1 LYGKLT
7 ARGYLLLCAIIIMNF
22 RRLHFFLAGCALWL
36 FCPGAFGQV
45 LLRKNISIVAEQ
57 EELFKVIESL
67 QSQSGI
73 SFFYSTNAIAA
84 NRKITCRY
92 FNVPLKK
99 FLDEVIVPLQIQYRV
114 FENQV
119 ILFSS
124 AQSATAIP
132 GPLPGMPATPV
143 AKAGNTVQPKVD
155 DFLIRGT
162 IQTDKGIPL
171 AGASVVI
178 ADSKAGTVSA
188 KDGSFAL
195 ETEKKSGQIQ
205 VSYMAYQSAIA
216 VFNVADGKPLL
227 VKLAP
232 MVKTMDEVV
241 VIGYGTQAKSEMTS
255 SAVTVRATDLSDA
268 PVTTI
273 DAALQGRATGALVSQ
288 QAGTPG
294 APVRIQVR
302 GTGSISST
310 TEPLYIIDGQYV
322 FQELTGVGEGIT
334 SNNINPLA
342 TLNPDDVATI
352 EILKDAAAT
361 AIYGSR
367 GANGVILIT
376 TKQGKR
382 GQGNFTVALNRGTTI
397 ANRTIDYVSGSEW
410 LSLVDEARR
419 NSVNFGIVPGQEV
432 FNPLVLVSNDL
443 PVPTGITGSRYG
455 PLTTF
460 TRSLAEQTNTNWI
473 EQLQQ
478 NGQITE
484 VRMSAAN
491 GFEKGNFYISG
502 QYWDESGTIRNQLLK
517 RASFRSNLNFQPSK
531 AWRISSRMSYALLQN
546 RFTQTGSGDNGESIG
561 RGNRGATGGWAQANL
576 RALPIMPVYDSAG
589 SYFDPL
595 RGMNIAAGNDPENFK
610 SGQNQFRFLG
620 SLSVEYTPFAVLS
633 LKGEAGADFVNAR
646 NYYWVSDVIRYN
658 RYASESNSSIRNLTG
673 SVYATWKPTMTK
685 GHRLTTV
692 AGAEW
697 QQSTHRRQIYAF
709 EGLVGSQQEMGEIAS
724 GEQMLIAVGG
734 IFPEQGFV
742 SFFMRNHYDFEK
754 KYFISASIRRDG
766 SSVFAP
772 GKRFGTFPSVSAG
785 WVLTEAPF
793 LTNSFI
799 SRSFSFFKLRAS
811 YGQTG
816 NAGIPAFGFV
826 SNFVNWPIYG
836 QSTALALSVLG
847 NPEIRW
853 EKNNQLDAGFDWTL
867 RSGRLRGVVDVFSR
881 TTRDMLLSVP
891 VAPTVGIGA
900 GSQSAVVNIGD
911 LRNKGVEME
920 LSWVV
925 KENFKTPRRLK
936 WTVDANLT
944 LVKNKVLWLTNFLN
958 TLPVGEFPV
967 ANGIQQGVTLTQ
979 TGQNLANYYL
989 ATYAGLD
996 SEGFETIYEIDRQIL
1011 RQTGRTVHT
1020 GRRLRA
1026 TIANVNNNRTIQ
1038 YGKSGLPT
1046 WYGGVTQSL
1055 KWRIWEVRMHF
1066 TFQGGNYL
1074 YDAHEEQSSYVR
1086 TGNNVL
1092 RASVIGNTWTPDNP
1106 AAALPK
1112 LTWNM
1117 RDNFVNAQGEP
1128 APQSLSSRT
1137 TRFLYRGD
1145 YARLKTLSVACQLPP
1160 QLAKSL
1166 RIQSA
1171 RVMLSAQNLLTFTA
1185 YPGFDPEI
1193 LNTGPGTQGRNLSQ
1207 GFIGQAPM
1215 PQVRTFM
1222 AGIQVVF

>member
-1 LYGKLT
+1 MIFL
-7 ARGYLLLCAIIIMNF
+7 
-22 RRLHFFLAGCALWL
+22 RLHFFLAGCLLWL
-36 FCPGAFGQV
+36 IVPVATAQA
-45 LLRKNISIVAEQ
+45 LLKKNVSVVAEQ
-57 EELFKVIESL
+57 QELNKVIETL
-67 QSQSGI
+67 QQQSGI
-73 SFFYSTNAIAA
+73 SFFYSTTAIAA
-84 NRKITCRY
+84 SRKITCRY

-99 FLDEVIVPLQIQYRV
+99 FLDEVILPLQIQYKV

-119 ILFSS
+119 ILY
-124 AQSATAIP
+124 AAN
-132 GPLPGMPATPV
+132 LPAVGKTEAPPVTTVAGKPAGIVPV
-143 AKAGNTVQPKVD
+143 KA
-155 DFLIRGT
+155 DFLVLKGKVV
-162 IQTDKGIPL
+162 TDKGMPL

-188 KDGSFAL
+188 KDGTFAV
-195 ETEKKSGQIQ
+195 ETEKKTGQVQI
-205 VSYMAYQSAIA
+205 SYITYQPA
-216 VFNVADGKPLL
+216 VVAFDLTDTKPLSITL
-227 VKLAP
+227 IPL
-232 MVKTMDEVV
+232 VKTMDEVV

-255 SAVTVRATDLSDA
+255 ASVTVKSTDLADA

-273 DAALQGRATGALVSQ
+273 DAALQGRATGAFVSQ

-302 GTGSISST
+302 GTGSISSA

-334 SNNINPLA
+334 GNNINPLA

-367 GANGVILIT
+367 GANGVVLIT

-382 GQGNFTVALNRGTTI
+382 GQGNFTVALNRGTTV
-397 ANRTIDYVSGSEW
+397 ATRVLDYVTGSQW
-410 LSLVDEARR
+410 LSLIDEARR
-419 NSVNFGIVPGQEV
+419 NSVGFGIVPGQEQ
-432 FNPLVLVSNDL
+432 FNPLLLVANDL
-443 PVPTGITGSRYG
+443 PVPSGITGNRYG
-455 PLTTF
+455 PLTSF
-460 TRSLAEQTNTNWI
+460 TRSLAEQTNTNWTDK
-473 EQLQQ
+473 LLQ

-484 VRMSAAN
+484 VRMSASN
-491 GFEKGNFYISG
+491 GFEKGNFYLSG
-502 QYWDESGTIRNQLLK
+502 QYWKETGTIKNQTLQ
-517 RASFRSNLNFQPSK
+517 RASVRSNLNYQPFSTV
-531 AWRISSRMSYALLQN
+531 RISSRMNYVVLQSG
-546 RFTQTGSGDNGESIG
+546 FIQTTAGDAGEAIG

-595 RGMNIAAGNDPENFK
+595 RGRNIAAGNDPQNFN
-610 SGQNQFRFLG
+610 SGQQQYRFLG
-620 SLSVEYTPFAVLS
+620 SLSVEYTPFAALS
-633 LKGEAGADFVNAR
+633 VKGEAGADFVNAR
-646 NYYWVSDVIRYN
+646 NNYWVSDVIRYN
-658 RYASESNSSIRNLTG
+658 RYASESNSAIRNLTG
-673 SVYATWKPTMTK
+673 TAYATWKPTLTK
-685 GHRLTTV
+685 GHRLTAV

-697 QQSTHRRQIYAF
+697 QKTNHRRLTYAF
-709 EGLVGSQQEMGEIAS
+709 EGVEGSQQEMGEIAL
-724 GEQMLIAVGG
+724 GEQVLLAVGG
-734 IFPEQGFV
+734 IFPDQGFV
-742 SFFMRNHYDFEK
+742 SFFMRNHYDFGK
-754 KYFISASIRRDG
+754 KYFVSASIRRDG

-772 GKRFGTFPSVSAG
+772 GNRFGTFPSVSAG
-785 WVLTEAPF
+785 WVLSEAPF
-793 LTNSFI
+793 LANSFI
-799 SRSFSFFKLRAS
+799 SRSFSFLKFRAS

-836 QSTALALSVLG
+836 QSPALALSVLG
-847 NPEIRW
+847 NPQIRW

-867 RSGRLRGVVDVFSR
+867 RSGRLKGVIDVFAR

-900 GSQSAVVNIGD
+900 GSQSVVINIGD

-920 LSWVV
+920 LNWVV
-925 KENFKTPRRLK
+925 KDNYKIPKRLK
-936 WTVDANLT
+936 WTLDANLT
-944 LVKNKVLWLTNFLN
+944 LVNNKVLWLTNALN
-958 TLPVGEFPV
+958 TQPTGEFPV
-967 ANGIQQGVTLTQ
+967 ANGIQQGITITQ
-979 TGQNLANYYL
+979 TGEALANYYL

-996 SEGFETIYEIDRQIL
+996 SEGFETIYEVDPDIL
-1011 RQTGRTVHT
+1011 RKTGRTVHT
-1020 GRRLRA
+1020 GRVLRA
-1026 TIANVNNNRTIQ
+1026 TIANVTNNRTIQ

-1046 WYGGVTQSL
+1046 WYGGITNSL

-1074 YDAHEEQSSYVR
+1074 YDAHEEQTSYVR
-1086 TGNNVL
+1086 TGTNVL
-1092 RASVIGNTWTPDNP
+1092 RSSVIGNTWTPDNP
-1106 AAALPK
+1106 AASLPR

-1117 RDNFVNAQGEP
+1117 RDNFVNAQGE
-1128 APQSLSSRT
+1128 ASPQNLSTRT

-1145 YARLKTLSVACQLPP
+1145 YARLKTLSVACQMPT
-1160 QLAKSL
+1160 QLAKLL

-1207 GFIGQAPM
+1207 GFIGQAPL

-1222 AGIQVVF
+1222 AGVQVVF